1 MPVILHAHPTGPLR
15 DSLDGMWSNFE
26 QRGRPT
32 SAQQWLP
39 HVTVTN
45 SLRLSSG
52 EKAELTNSEIEN
64 LARILENIVSKFP
77 ESTRNRPHLNSSAS
91 DGSWCGLT
99 VACPEWIEIGK
110 EYKTAVYENLGYDCT
125 VERSLHLSIAY
136 DDGYD
141 ASYHDSVVNEFL
153 RGVSLASDDWSLGLW
168 SPHNGVWTSHLL
180 LPW

>member
-1 MPVILHAHPTGPLR
+1 MLFRSPVPNRQADGYALFSHAYRQKNPERDLLMPVILHAHPTGPLR

-64 LARILENIVSKFP
+64 LA
-77 ESTRNRPHLNSSAS
+77 
-91 DGSWCGLT
+91 
-99 VACPEWIEIGK
+99 
-110 EYKTAVYENLGYDCT
+110 
-125 VERSLHLSIAY
+125 
-136 DDGYD
+136 
-141 ASYHDSVVNEFL
+141 
-153 RGVSLASDDWSLGLW
+153 
-168 SPHNGVWTSHLL
+168 
-180 LPW
+180 